1 MNEDFTHN
9 MNGTSL
15 AYVGDASLEV
25 MVRRFLVGLG
35 ITGSGKLNR
44 LALDFV
50 RATSQSAALDNI
62 LPHLTEEESYIYK
75 RGRNAHGISIP
86 KSASAREYRRA
97 TGFEALF
104 GYLELSGKTERAA
117 ELFELAYADVIANIK
132 NPQSNEP
139 QNETSQNN

>member
-1 MNEDFTHN
+1 MNEDFTRTLT
-9 MNGTSL
+9 GASL

-50 RATSQSAALDNI
+50 RATAQSAAVDNI
-62 LPHLTEEESYIYK
+62 LPHLDEDESYIYK

-104 GYLELSGKTERAA
+104 GYLELSGRTARAK
-117 ELFELAYADVIANIK
+117 ELFELAYADTIERLKA
-132 NPQSNEP
+132 
-139 QNETSQNN
+139 ETRGTGVAVPIE

>member
-1 MNEDFTHN
+1 MNEDFTRTLT
-9 MNGTSL
+9 GASL

-50 RATSQSAALDNI
+50 RATAQSAAVDNI
-62 LPHLTEEESYIYK
+62 LPHLDEDESYIYK

-97 TGFEALF
+97 TGF
-104 GYLELSGKTERAA
+104 
-117 ELFELAYADVIANIK
+117 
-132 NPQSNEP
+132 
-139 QNETSQNN
+139 

>member
-1 MNEDFTHN
+1 MNEDFTRTLT
-9 MNGTSL
+9 GASL

-50 RATSQSAALDNI
+50 RATAQSAAVDNI
-62 LPHLTEEESYIYK
+62 LPRLDENESYIYK

-104 GYLELSGKTERAA
+104 GYLELSGRTARAK
-117 ELFELAYADVIANIK
+117 ELFELAYADTIASLLKENHK
-132 NPQSNEP
+132 AEAAGSDE
-139 QNETSQNN
+139 